1 MTRAMEQVGAGLEKI
16 VAGSLRRS
24 PAGEGP
30 LRAWAVACGQAV
42 AARTRAVAFAQGIL
56 RVEVPDAGWRAELQ
70 ALAPQYLAVLNRYV
84 AESVRRIEFVIVGQ
98 SGGRGRPPHTD
109 MKVTEKDVAYVA
121 DLGNLELTEEE
132 RTRMVR
138 DLNSILGHIDSL
150 NELDTTNVPPMAQV
164 SDRYGVDQS
173 KQGSERFAYA
183 SREDV
188 LEGLRKSLPHDVA
201 LENAPDS
208 DGTFFKV
215 PKVIER

>member
-1 MTRAMEQVGAGLEKI
+1 
-16 VAGSLRRS
+16 
-24 PAGEGP
+24 
-30 LRAWAVACGQAV
+30 
-42 AARTRAVAFAQGIL
+42 
-56 RVEVPDAGWRAELQ
+56 
-70 ALAPQYLAVLNRYV
+70 
-84 AESVRRIEFVIVGQ
+84 
-98 SGGRGRPPHTD
+98 
-109 MKVTEKDVAYVA
+109 MKVTEKHVAYVA
-121 DLGNLELTEEE
+121 DLGNLELTAEE

-183 SREDV
+183 SREDI
-188 LEGLRKSLPHDVA
+188 LHGLRKSLPHDVA

-208 DGTFFKV
+208 DGTFFRV